1 MLNGI
6 FLLPSYKNVYLQSAA
21 ENASSAWSL
30 LPAIVC
36 DNCGNVEGRFEIIG
50 IYDSEE
56 QAENVAGQFPNKSN
70 IVRVCLNTLYDG
82 GI

>member
-1 MLNGI
+1 M
-6 FLLPSYKNVYLQSAA
+6 KNV
-21 ENASSAWSL
+21 W
-30 LPAIVC
+30 IVKEFQYNESII
-36 DNCGNVEGRFEIIG
+36 DDCGNVEGRFEIIG